1 MRKLAILIVFL
12 LLLVNIAQAQY
23 IIKIDV
29 NESGNALWTIEK
41 RLPFTKT
48 EIKEWEGIIASG
60 QNMTRSSFVAEL
72 NDLINQFNISIQNF
86 SNRSMEIEGFNSSNI
101 SYSTEKTAAD
111 SFGIIRYSFLW
122 KNFSTME
129 SGKIYIG
136 DAFLGGNILS
146 SENALIINIPESY
159 KVINSTPA
167 FDKQDGSRIIWEGKL
182 YRNFSIGE
190 PSLILSKIN
199 ATNATGINETSG
211 IITPEKISW
220 PLTLIFGIITGLI
233 AGIFLMFLK
242 RRLSKNKAGF
252 FNDLIK
258 APKDL
263 QELLQVPAFLR
274 FLNKE
279 FGAKGVQELKKA
291 AEEHRLK
298 TSSEDTSLNEESED
312 DNGPIE
318 PITDDFIGYEE
329 KIEQFLSKSGGQ
341 AFQSDIVKEIG
352 LSKSKISNLLADMK
366 EKGRIIK
373 IKRGK
378 ENIIRL
384 VINQTTSTQEVLP
397 VEKSGI

>member
-1 MRKLAILIVFL
+1 MMRKLAILIVFL
-12 LLLVNIAQAQY
+12 LFLINIAQAQY

-29 NESGNALWTIEK
+29 NESGNALWTVEK
-41 RLPFTKT
+41 RLPFSKS
-48 EIKEWEGIIASG
+48 EIKEWEGIIVSG
-60 QNMTRSSFVAEL
+60 QNMTRSSYAAEL
-72 NDLINQFNISIQNF
+72 NDLINQFNNSVLNF
-86 SNRSMEIEGFNSSNI
+86 SNRSMEIEEFNSSNI
-101 SYSTEKTAAD
+101 SYSTEKTPSD
-111 SFGIIRYSFLW
+111 SFGIIRYNFLW
-122 KNFSTME
+122 KNFSSME

-136 DAFLGGNILS
+136 DAFSGGNILS
-146 SENALIINIPESY
+146 SENALIINIPEGY
-159 KVINSTPA
+159 QVINSTPGY
-167 FDKQDGSRIIWEGKL
+167 DRQDGSRIIWEGKL

-190 PSLILSKIN
+190 PSLILSPIN
-199 ATNATGINETSG
+199 ATNATGINEFGG
-211 IITPEKISW
+211 IPAPDKISW
-220 PLTLIFGIITGLI
+220 PLMLISGILAGLI

-242 RRLSKNKAGF
+242 RRLSKSNAGISD
-252 FNDLIK
+252 DLIQ

-263 QELLQVPAFLR
+263 QELLQVPAFIR

-279 FGAKGVQELKKA
+279 FGAKGVQELEKV

-298 TSSEDTSLNEESED
+298 TNSEDASSLNGNIED
-312 DNGPIE
+312 DSEPIE

-384 VINQTTSTQEVLP
+384 VIKPT
-397 VEKSGI
+397 I

>member
-12 LLLVNIAQAQY
+12 LLWINIAQAQY
-23 IIKIDV
+23 IINIDV
-29 NESGNALWTIEK
+29 KESGNAIWTVEK
-41 RLPFTKT
+41 RLPFSKS

-60 QNMTRSSFVAEL
+60 QNMTRSSYAAEL
-72 NDLINQFNISIQNF
+72 NDLIAQFNNSVVNF
-86 SNRSMEIEGFNSSNI
+86 SNRSMEIEEFNSSNI
-101 SYSTEKTAAD
+101 SYSTEKTASD
-111 SFGIIRYSFLW
+111 SFGVIRYSFLW
-122 KNFSTME
+122 KNFSNME
-129 SGKIYIG
+129 SGKIYVG
-136 DAFLGGNILS
+136 DAFSGGNILS
-146 SENALIINIPESY
+146 SENALIINIPEGY
-159 KVINSTPA
+159 QIINSTPGY
-167 FDKQDGSRIIWEGKL
+167 DRLDGSRIIWEGKL

-190 PSLILSKIN
+190 PSLILSPIN
-199 ATNATGINETSG
+199 ATNATGINETVEM
-211 IITPEKISW
+211 ITPEKISW
-220 PLTLIFGIITGLI
+220 PLMLIFGIIAGLI

-242 RRLSKNKAGF
+242 RRLSKKKAGF
-252 FNDLIK
+252 SNDLIQ

-263 QELLQVPAFLR
+263 QELLQVPAFIR

-279 FGAKGVQELKKA
+279 FGAKGVQELKKV
-291 AEEHRLK
+291 AEEQRLK
-298 TSSEDTSLNEESED
+298 TENADAYINEDSED
-312 DNGPIE
+312 DTEPIE

-384 VINQTTSTQEVLP
+384 VIKPTT
-397 VEKSGI
+397 